1 MSNTLNQSDPVHP
14 SQPGSSPS
22 ESPSQPARYDSG
34 KGCLMF
40 VVLGVV
46 LVGIVV
52 AAIVLFG
59 QPA

>member
-1 MSNTLNQSDPVHP
+1 MSHPNHTDPVPP
-14 SQPGSSPS
+14 SQPGDTLSQAG
-22 ESPSQPARYDSG
+22 SQPVRYDSG

-40 VVLGVV
+40 ILLGAVL
-46 LVGIVV
+46 LGIVV